1 MTTVERN
8 RMIESALDLV
18 PWQAS
23 RFSRL
28 PAAITVEDLE
38 SAGQEALIHAAM
50 SFDPGLN
57 VPWRSYARICVKNAM
72 RAVIAKARSRRQVPL
87 EIQAEDGTLM
97 PRPDS
102 RAADPAELAA
112 ARERFMGPA
121 DRRRRRLVRP
131 SDPGPE
137 PAAIATRAAE
147 LREAMFGAIAAADV
161 SAIVKTVTDKA
172 KGGDLKAARLLFDLL
187 ALVPVGFSIV
197 VHQQAVVIHQGD
209 LDS

>member
-8 RMIESALDLV
+8 TLIESALDLV

-23 RFSRL
+23 RFNRL
-28 PAAITVEDLE
+28 PAGITIEDLE
-38 SAGQEALIHAAM
+38 STGQEALIHAAVTW
-50 SFDPGLN
+50 DPELD
-57 VPWRSYARICVKNAM
+57 VPWRSYARMYVKNAM
-72 RAVIAKARSRRQVPL
+72 RNVIAKARSRRQLPL

-97 PRPDS
+97 PRPDT

-112 ARERFMGPA
+112 ARERFMGPMG
-121 DRRRRRLVRP
+121 RRRRQHVGL

-137 PAAIATRAAE
+137 PAAIAARAAE

-172 KGGDLKAARLLFDLL
+172 KAGDLKAARLLFDLL
-187 ALVPVGFSIV
+187 SPSRSGATI
-197 VHQQAVVIHQGD
+197 VHQKAVVIHQGD
-209 LDS
+209 LES